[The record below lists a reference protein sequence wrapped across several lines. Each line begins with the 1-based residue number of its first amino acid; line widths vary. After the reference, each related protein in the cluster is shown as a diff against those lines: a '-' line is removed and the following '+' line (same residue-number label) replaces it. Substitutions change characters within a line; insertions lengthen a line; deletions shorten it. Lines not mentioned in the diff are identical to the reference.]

1 LTNTVYAYIYISY
14 ILDFSHARCLGY
26 CSGNIVIETKFFD
39 GDLEVS
45 VSNVR
50 VFYIWWTWPWPL
62 WPRWP
67 IWLIS
72 VTYLSLLISQWL
84 LVVNCC

>member
-50 VFYIWWTWPWPL
+50 VFYIW
-62 WPRWP
+62 
-67 IWLIS
+67 
-72 VTYLSLLISQWL
+72 
-84 LVVNCC
+84 